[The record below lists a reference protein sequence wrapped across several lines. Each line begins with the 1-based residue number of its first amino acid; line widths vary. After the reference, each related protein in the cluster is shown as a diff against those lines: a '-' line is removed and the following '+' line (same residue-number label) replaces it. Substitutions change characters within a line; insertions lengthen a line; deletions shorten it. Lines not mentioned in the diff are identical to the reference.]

1 MWPKLTLVGLAVA
14 DPVDQVAVTIVEGA
28 RLRLDGAA
36 GVAQSALDGAQFL
49 WLQVAVRLMSPD
61 GVVELR
67 EGRHSERGV
76 EVGERLPVAVQ
87 PQAHVDA
94 GIDSPVHVGLRV
106 LRRRQSCRDE
116 ERSEGDVVFQEKL
129 EIGAVEAVG
138 VEALRPVDGV
148 LPVERVAQVGAE
160 DVLVAHLCSEGR
172 APQRPV
178 EVGVEVEAEDLRAMV
193 VVGHF
198 RLRPAYQFEAILLV
212 VPVDGW
218 TEVELSASVLTLQR
232 QEGLEGVL
240 KLVVEARAIVSVR
253 PVVLAA

>member
-1 MWPKLTLVGLAVA
+1 M
-14 DPVDQVAVTIVEGA
+14 
-28 RLRLDGAA
+28 
-36 GVAQSALDGAQFL
+36 
-49 WLQVAVRLMSPD
+49 
-61 GVVELR
+61 
-67 EGRHSERGV
+67 
-76 EVGERLPVAVQ
+76 
-87 PQAHVDA
+87 
-94 GIDSPVHVGLRV
+94 
-106 LRRRQSCRDE
+106 
-116 ERSEGDVVFQEKL
+116 FQEKL

-178 EVGVEVEAEDLRAMV
+178 EVGVEVESEDLRAVV

-212 VPVDGW
+212 VPVDGR
-218 TEVELSASVLTLQR
+218 TEVEESASVLTLQR

-253 PVVLAA
+253 PVVLAAQSCLPPQGHVGVVILSLIESLCRAVVAVERSRLAALVAVAAQVGG